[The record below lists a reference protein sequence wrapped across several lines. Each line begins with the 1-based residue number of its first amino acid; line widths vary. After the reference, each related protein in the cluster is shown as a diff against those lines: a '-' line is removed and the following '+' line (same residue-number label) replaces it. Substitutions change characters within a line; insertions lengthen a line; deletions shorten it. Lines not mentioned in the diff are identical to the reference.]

1 MNRTALIKCFLW
13 ACFFGMAAWGV
24 LSLGADPDFVFDKFL
39 SAGFFVVLLVLYERF
54 RLNLK
59 LIISVVFAIGLHQ
72 AKLYGDVYFG
82 FIQFDMIMHVVG
94 AFAVALIIYQWF
106 IHEERST
113 RHWKKV
119 AFVTILV
126 VMGIGAVLEIVEF
139 FGYANLPEGGGILHY
154 GEGDEGGWS
163 DTAQDMMFNAA
174 GALVGVVVMS
184 AITVRRTRTLLLN
197 RPA

>member
-1 MNRTALIKCFLW
+1 MDRTLLIKCFLW
-13 ACFFGMAAWGV
+13 TGFFVLAAWGV
-24 LSLGADPDFVFDKFL
+24 LSFGADPDFVFDKFL
-39 SAGFFVVLLVLYERF
+39 SAGFFVILLVLYERF

-59 LIISVVFAIGLHQ
+59 LIIPVVFAIALHQ
-72 AKLYGDVYFG
+72 AKLYGNVFFG
-82 FIQFDMIMHVVG
+82 FIQFDMVMHVVG
-94 AFAVALIIYQWF
+94 AFAVALIIYQWL
-106 IHEERST
+106 IHEERSM

-119 AFVTILV
+119 AFVTILI

-174 GALVGVVVMS
+174 GALIGSVLMCFIAVWKNKKRIIS
-184 AITVRRTRTLLLN
+184 W
-197 RPA
+197 